1 MVRKLIL
8 KFDTKEGNIRCDMY
22 KAESIRISGRAKS
35 LIVNDSNA
43 GTIHHTLNDLIM
55 QLDSEFEIGFKKN
68 NLKSIKAW
76 IVANIFKV
84 YIRGNVSHEIRT
96 GIIKLLGPKTII
108 IND

>member
-1 MVRKLIL
+1 MNRKFIL
-8 KFDTKEGNIRCDMY
+8 KFDTKDNYIRCDMY

-35 LIVNDSNA
+35 LIINDSNA

-55 QLDSEFEIGFKKN
+55 QLDDEFGIGFKKN

-84 YIRGNVSHEIRT
+84 NIRGNVSEEFHK
-96 GIIKLLGPKTII
+96 GILKLLGPKTII